1 MKIKSFKKQLSIKDI
16 RLKSYKI
23 MKKLNTIEDEEPIN
37 LENIDEMKSKS
48 LLLKLLKSI
57 KNSGN
62 DFIEKDEDLLK
73 AANLLY
79 KIPSLQKFYKEY
91 SITVK
96 SLKEMLSFIEIK
108 YLYKGNCLFNQDEIP
123 NEMFVLLEGQLS
135 LKYYNN
141 IKQESTLEAYVINE
155 FNLDYFHYR
164 NFNNLCDNMDKII
177 KRKTFR
183 KPISKNINFNIENDN
198 FLNDSNFQNEEEIE
212 YLIINDERFI
222 SQNNLLTLSPHSI
235 NCYVSSNECL
245 VLVLDKKSF
254 NISIQKNFMRY
265 DLEYKKFICSRMNV
279 FEKFHNETLNIYFY
293 SWIKIYPKTH
303 EKIFSINDE
312 AKYFYLLY
320 NGECINIISNR
331 NINIFSK
338 GSFIG
343 LDCLF
348 NPNKK
353 YTSTVICKDDNTI
366 LFKFNPLTLN
376 DKILNE
382 LKKELNQF
390 YEIKQ
395 QNSND
400 FILKKENM
408 ENKFKHNYFH
418 LTKDYIQ
425 DKLKQNEDR
434 VDLLERNPFNM
445 NILSEEKERDKE
457 KLSVNNKKHNKLF
470 ISLNKIKN
478 SIIIKKNKTQ
488 TNTEVNL
495 IKYTNFSIN
504 KNIPTIS
511 LKKRKVLNLESLN
524 SSSSLIKN
532 RTFSKRKYN
541 KKKIIKN
548 FPKKNYSRLFLGKQ
562 LISSRNINRKNS
574 PLSIL
579 KLSEDL
585 ELTLYSSYADPINK
599 KSSFFEDQ
607 SIYNDVDLL
616 TLNDKRFHPNVFLIN
631 NYNRNKKTLIQKV
644 ELSCDKWK
652 KTLNDS
658 KRVFTTKHYKL
669 PLISTMNE

>member
-1 MKIKSFKKQLSIKDI
+1 MKIKTFKKQLSIKDI

-37 LENIDEMKSKS
+37 IENIDEMNSKS
-48 LLLKLLKSI
+48 LLIKLLKSI
-57 KNSGN
+57 KLSGN

-73 AANLLY
+73 AANLLF

-91 SITVK
+91 SINVK

-108 YLYKGNCLFNQDEIP
+108 YLYKGNSLFNQYEIP
-123 NEMFVLLEGQLS
+123 NEMFILLDGQLS
-135 LKYYNN
+135 LKYNKN
-141 IKQESTLEAYVINE
+141 IKQESTLEPYVINE
-155 FNLDYFHYR
+155 FNLDYFHYK
-164 NFNNLCDNMDKII
+164 NFNNICENMDKTIH
-177 KRKTFR
+177 RKNFR

-198 FLNDSNFQNEEEIE
+198 FSNDSNLQNEEIE

-222 SQNNLLTLSPHSI
+222 SQNNLLTLTPHSI

-254 NISIQKNFMRY
+254 NVSIQKNFMRY

-366 LFKFNPLTLN
+366 LFKFNPLSFN
-376 DKILNE
+376 EKILNE
-382 LKKELNQF
+382 LKTELNQF

-395 QNSND
+395 QTSND

-434 VDLLERNPFNM
+434 LDLLERNPFNM
-445 NILSEEKERDKE
+445 NILIEEKERDKE
-457 KLSVNNKKHNKLF
+457 KISVNNKKHNKVF

-478 SIIIKKNKTQ
+478 SILIKKNKTQ

-495 IKYTNFSIN
+495 IKYTNSIN
-504 KNIPTIS
+504 KNIPKIS
-511 LKKRKVLNLESLN
+511 LKKRDVLNLESLN

-541 KKKIIKN
+541 KKKIIKK
-548 FPKKNYSRLFLGKQ
+548 FPKTNYSRLFLGKQ

-599 KSSFFEDQ
+599 KSSFFENQ
-607 SIYNDVDLL
+607 SICNDVDLL
-616 TLNDKRFHPNVFLIN
+616 TLSDKRYHPNFFSN
-631 NYNRNKKTLIQKV
+631 NNNNRNKKTLIQKV

-658 KRVFTTKHYKL
+658 KKVFTTKHYKL
-669 PLISTMNE
+669 PLISSINE

>member
-1 MKIKSFKKQLSIKDI
+1 MKIKSFKKKLSIKDI
-16 RLKSYKI
+16 RLKSFKI
-23 MKKLNTIEDEEPIN
+23 MKKLNTIEGDELIN
-37 LENIDEMKSKS
+37 FENIDELKSKT

-73 AANLLY
+73 TANLLF

-108 YLYKGNCLFNQDEIP
+108 YLYKGNSLFNQYEIP
-123 NEMFVLLEGQLS
+123 NEMFILLDGQLS
-135 LKYYNN
+135 LKYNKN
-141 IKQESTLEAYVINE
+141 IKQESTLEPYVINE
-155 FNLDYFHYR
+155 FNLDYFHYK
-164 NFNNLCDNMDKII
+164 NFNNICENMDKTIH
-177 KRKTFR
+177 RKNFR

-198 FLNDSNFQNEEEIE
+198 FSNDSNLQNEEIE

-222 SQNNLLTLSPHSI
+222 SQNNLLTLTPHSI

-254 NISIQKNFMRY
+254 NVSIQKNFMRY

-303 EKIFSINDE
+303 EEIFSINDE

-320 NGECINIISNR
+320 NGECINIISKR

-366 LFKFNPLTLN
+366 LFKFNPLSFN
-376 DKILNE
+376 EKILNE
-382 LKKELNQF
+382 LKTELNQF

-395 QNSND
+395 QTSND

-434 VDLLERNPFNM
+434 LDLLERNPFNM
-445 NILSEEKERDKE
+445 NILIEEKERDKE
-457 KLSVNNKKHNKLF
+457 KISVNNKKHNKLF

-495 IKYTNFSIN
+495 IKFTNSIN
-504 KNIPTIS
+504 KNIPKIS
-511 LKKRKVLNLESLN
+511 LKKRDVLNLESLN

-541 KKKIIKN
+541 KKKIIKK
-548 FPKKNYSRLFLGKQ
+548 FPKTNYSRLFLGKQ

-579 KLSEDL
+579 RLSEDL

-599 KSSFFEDQ
+599 KSSFFENQ
-607 SIYNDVDLL
+607 SICNDVDLL
-616 TLNDKRFHPNVFLIN
+616 TLTDKGNHPNLFFN
-631 NYNRNKKTLIQKV
+631 NNINRNKKTLIQKV

-658 KRVFTTKHYKL
+658 KKVFTTKHYKL
-669 PLISTMNE
+669 PLISSINE

>member
-1 MKIKSFKKQLSIKDI
+1 MKIKSFKKKLSIKDI
-16 RLKSYKI
+16 RLKSFKI
-23 MKKLNTIEDEEPIN
+23 MKKLNTIEGDELIN
-37 LENIDEMKSKS
+37 FENIDELKSKT

-123 NEMFVLLEGQLS
+123 NKMFILLDGELS
-135 LKYYNN
+135 LKYNKN
-141 IKQESTLEAYVINE
+141 IKQESTLQSYVINE
-155 FNLDYFHYR
+155 FNLDFIHYK
-164 NFNNLCDNMDKII
+164 NFNNLCDKMDKVII
-177 KRKTFR
+177 RKNFR
-183 KPISKNINFNIENDN
+183 RPKSKNIYFNNENDN
-198 FLNDSNFQNEEEIE
+198 FNNSKLENEEIE
-212 YLIINDERFI
+212 FLKINDERFI
-222 SQNNLLTLSPHSI
+222 SQNNLLSLMPHSI

-245 VLVLDKKSF
+245 VLILDKKSF
-254 NISIQKNFMRY
+254 NVSIQKSFMRY
-265 DLEYKKFICSRMNV
+265 EQEYKKFICSRMNV

-343 LDCLF
+343 LDSLF

-353 YTSTVICKDDNTI
+353 YTSTVICKNDNTM
-366 LFKFNPLTLN
+366 LFRFDPLTFN
-376 DKILNE
+376 EKILND
-382 LKKELNQF
+382 LKLELNQF
-390 YEIKQ
+390 YEIKIQ
-395 QNSND
+395 TSND

-408 ENKFKHNYFH
+408 ENKFKHNYIH
-418 LTKDYIQ
+418 LTKNYIQ
-425 DKLKQNEDR
+425 DKLKKNEDR
-434 VDLLERNPFNM
+434 IDLIENNPFNM

-457 KLSVNNKKHNKLF
+457 KTSLNNKRHNKLF
-470 ISLNKIKN
+470 ISLNKLKN
-478 SIIIKKNKTQ
+478 SLVIKKNKTQ
-488 TNTEVNL
+488 QNTEINL

-504 KNIPTIS
+504 KNIPKIK
-511 LKKRKVLNLESLN
+511 LKKKNVLNIESLN

-541 KKKIIKN
+541 KNKIIK
-548 FPKKNYSRLFLGKQ
+548 KYQKTNYSRLYLGKQ

-579 KLSEDL
+579 RLSEDL

-599 KSSFFEDQ
+599 KTSFFEEQ
-607 SIYNDVDLL
+607 SICNDVDLL
-616 TLNDKRFHPNVFLIN
+616 TLTDKGNHPNLFFN
-631 NYNRNKKTLIQKV
+631 NNINRNKKTLIQKV

-658 KRVFTTKHYKL
+658 KKIFTTKHYKL
-669 PLISTMNE
+669 PLISTIND

>member
-1 MKIKSFKKQLSIKDI
+1 MKIKTFKKQLSIKDI

-303 EKIFSINDE
+303 EKIFSFNDE

-343 LDCLF
+343 LDSLF

-353 YTSTVICKDDNTI
+353 YTSTVICKNDNTM
-366 LFKFNPLTLN
+366 LFRFDPLTFN
-376 DKILNE
+376 EKILND
-382 LKKELNQF
+382 LKLELNQF
-390 YEIKQ
+390 YEIKIQ
-395 QNSND
+395 TSND

-408 ENKFKHNYFH
+408 ENKFKHNYIH
-418 LTKDYIQ
+418 LTKNYIQ
-425 DKLKQNEDR
+425 DKLKKNEDR
-434 VDLLERNPFNM
+434 IDLIENNPFNM

-457 KLSVNNKKHNKLF
+457 KTSLNNKRHNKLF
-470 ISLNKIKN
+470 ISLNKLKN
-478 SIIIKKNKTQ
+478 SLVIKKNKTQ
-488 TNTEVNL
+488 QNTEINL

-504 KNIPTIS
+504 KNIPKIK
-511 LKKRKVLNLESLN
+511 LKKKNVLN
-524 SSSSLIKN
+524 IK
-532 RTFSKRKYN
+532 S
-541 KKKIIKN
+541 
-548 FPKKNYSRLFLGKQ
+548 
-562 LISSRNINRKNS
+562 
-574 PLSIL
+574 
-579 KLSEDL
+579 
-585 ELTLYSSYADPINK
+585 
-599 KSSFFEDQ
+599 
-607 SIYNDVDLL
+607 
-616 TLNDKRFHPNVFLIN
+616 
-631 NYNRNKKTLIQKV
+631 
-644 ELSCDKWK
+644 
-652 KTLNDS
+652 
-658 KRVFTTKHYKL
+658 
-669 PLISTMNE
+669 

>member
-1 MKIKSFKKQLSIKDI
+1 MKIKSFKKKLSIKDI
-16 RLKSYKI
+16 RLKSFKI
-23 MKKLNTIEDEEPIN
+23 MKKLNTIEGDELIN
-37 LENIDEMKSKS
+37 FENIDELKSKT

-73 AANLLY
+73 TANLLF
-79 KIPSLQKFYKEY
+79 KIPSLQNFYKEY
-91 SITVK
+91 SINIK
-96 SLKEMLSFIEIK
+96 ILKEMLNFIEIK

-123 NEMFVLLEGQLS
+123 NKMFILLDGELS
-135 LKYYNN
+135 LKYNKN
-141 IKQESTLEAYVINE
+141 IKQESTLQSYVINE
-155 FNLDYFHYR
+155 FNLDFIHYK
-164 NFNNLCDNMDKII
+164 NFNNLCDKMDKVII
-177 KRKTFR
+177 RKNFR
-183 KPISKNINFNIENDN
+183 RPKSKNIYFNNENDN
-198 FLNDSNFQNEEEIE
+198 FNNSKLENEEIE
-212 YLIINDERFI
+212 FLKINDERFI
-222 SQNNLLTLSPHSI
+222 SQNNLLSLMPHSI

-245 VLVLDKKSF
+245 VLILDKKSF
-254 NISIQKNFMRY
+254 NVSIQKSFMRY
-265 DLEYKKFICSRMNV
+265 EQEYKKFICSRMNV

-303 EKIFSINDE
+303 EKIFSINEE

-320 NGECINIISNR
+320 KGECINIISNR

-343 LDCLF
+343 LDSLF

-353 YTSTVICKDDNTI
+353 YTSTVICKNDNTM
-366 LFKFNPLTLN
+366 LFRFDPLTFN
-376 DKILNE
+376 EKILND
-382 LKKELNQF
+382 LKLELNQF
-390 YEIKQ
+390 YEIKIQ
-395 QNSND
+395 TSND

-408 ENKFKHNYFH
+408 ENKFKHNYIH
-418 LTKDYIQ
+418 LTKNYIQ
-425 DKLKQNEDR
+425 DKLKKNEDR
-434 VDLLERNPFNM
+434 IDLIENNPFNM

-457 KLSVNNKKHNKLF
+457 KTSLNNKRHNKLF
-470 ISLNKIKN
+470 ISLNKLKN
-478 SIIIKKNKTQ
+478 SLVIKKNKTQ
-488 TNTEVNL
+488 QNTEINL

-504 KNIPTIS
+504 KNIPKIK
-511 LKKRKVLNLESLN
+511 LKKKNVLNIESLN

-541 KKKIIKN
+541 KNKIIK
-548 FPKKNYSRLFLGKQ
+548 KYQKTNYSRLYLGKQ

-579 KLSEDL
+579 RLSEDL

-599 KSSFFEDQ
+599 KTSFFEEQ
-607 SIYNDVDLL
+607 SICNDVDLL
-616 TLNDKRFHPNVFLIN
+616 TLTDKGNHPNLFFN
-631 NYNRNKKTLIQKV
+631 NNINRNKKTLIQKV

-658 KRVFTTKHYKL
+658 KKVFTTKHYKL
-669 PLISTMNE
+669 PLISSINE

>member
-1 MKIKSFKKQLSIKDI
+1 MKIKTFKKQLSIKDI

-57 KNSGN
+57 KLSGN

-303 EKIFSINDE
+303 EKIFSFNDE

-366 LFKFNPLTLN
+366 LFKFNPLSFN
-376 DKILNE
+376 EKILNE
-382 LKKELNQF
+382 LKTELNQF

-425 DKLKQNEDR
+425 DQLKQNEDR

-504 KNIPTIS
+504 KNIPKIS
-511 LKKRKVLNLESLN
+511 LKKRDVLNLESLN

-541 KKKIIKN
+541 KKKIIKK
-548 FPKKNYSRLFLGKQ
+548 FPKTNYSRLFLGKQ
-562 LISSRNINRKNS
+562 LISSRNINRKSS

-599 KSSFFEDQ
+599 KSSFFENQ
-607 SIYNDVDLL
+607 SICNDVDLL
-616 TLNDKRFHPNVFLIN
+616 TLTDKGNHPNLFFN
-631 NYNRNKKTLIQKV
+631 NNINRNKKTLIQKV

-669 PLISTMNE
+669 PLISSINE